1 MSNDERYEA
10 RLRRLGRA
18 LYILSAALG
27 VAELGITSRAG
38 EWLSYSQLGQLGAL
52 YTAALLIGISV
63 APAFRNPR
71 VATYVSVLLSALPV
85 IGIGAVLVT
94 QPAEHVFGLVRI
106 LWPLSAIGAGIL
118 DNVQTSLG
126 VVRRSRGRHDAVA
139 MLGMRHFGTLCAS
152 LASYAAVAGHVSA
165 GIQYVW
171 FGIALV
177 LPMLLAR
184 ALPKTAPKPQQDDA
198 RHGTRSALVLV
209 VMGLFAAAAVL
220 PVSLTWAWAE
230 PVMRELHAGP
240 QAASYTL
247 MAFVVA
253 QGLSC
258 LVYFA
263 LSGRLQSRSLGVIGL
278 CIAGIG
284 VGLLAFVVFR
294 GSVLEADLARN
305 LAAAGMAAFGWGVA
319 PLPMVVMGRVST
331 LPLKLSMSSRL
342 SRTVL
347 VQASL
352 VAGGNYLFGLVAGRF
367 TGFDAYV
374 ATAAICV
381 GALLLCMRLLPSTK
395 KRASA

>member
-1 MSNDERYEA
+1 MSNDERHEA
-10 RLRRLGRA
+10 RLRRLGRV

-71 VATYVSVLLSALPV
+71 TATYLSVLLSALPV
-85 IGIGAVLVT
+85 VGIGAVLVT
-94 QPAEHVFGLVRI
+94 QPPEHVFGMVRI

-165 GIQYVW
+165 GVQYVW
-171 FGIALV
+171 FGIALLLPV
-177 LPMLLAR
+177 LLGR
-184 ALPKTAPKPQQDDA
+184 ALPKSAPKPKDVAQ
-198 RHGTRSALVLV
+198 HGTRSALVLV
-209 VMGLFAAAAVL
+209 VMGIFAAAAVL

-240 QAASYTL
+240 HAASYTL

-258 LVYFA
+258 LVYFG
-263 LSGRLQSRSLGVIGL
+263 LSGKLQPRTLAVIGL

-284 VGLLAFVVFR
+284 VGLLAFVVVR
-294 GSVLEADLARN
+294 GSVLDADLARN

-352 VAGGNYLFGLVAGRF
+352 VAGGNYLFGSVASRF
-367 TGFDAYV
+367 SGFDAYV
-374 ATAAICV
+374 VTAAICV
-381 GALLLCMRLLPSTK
+381 GALLLCLRLLSDHN